1 MRYKT
6 TPPAP
11 VELVLGA
18 LAALVY
24 GITQGWGWLRVLV
37 ATVGLALALLVVHTG
52 LSPVRGAASVWGP
65 TSAVAVATHG

>member
-6 TPPAP
+6 TTPAP
-11 VELVLGA
+11 VELALGW

-37 ATVGLALALLVVHTG
+37 ATVGLAVALLAAHTG
-52 LSPVRGAASVWGP
+52 LSPVRAAASVWGP
-65 TSAVAVATHG
+65 TSVVAATHV